1 MVRGEVEKKMVEG
14 GEVEIF
20 LGEVEV
26 GEENGRMEKVGE
38 FGGKKRKEGKRK
50 RKKGKDIEKRRY
62 SLGRKSGNNYSG
74 GFPGFGCGCGNLSGK
89 YRIRPEIKYLGTTRN
104 KYQKSRILY

>member
-1 MVRGEVEKKMVEG
+1 MEKKMVEG

-38 FGGKKRKEGKRK
+38 FGGKKRKERK
-50 RKKGKDIEKRRY
+50 RKKGKENEKEKIF
-62 SLGRKSGNNYSG
+62 SWERK
-74 GFPGFGCGCGNLSGK
+74 
-89 YRIRPEIKYLGTTRN
+89 
-104 KYQKSRILY
+104 